1 MYKKIV
7 FSLILTFLMA
17 LSGLSYGD
25 SRAQAIYKRILKS
38 GVKKG
43 KAIAK
48 TADEMDIGFKDQQS
62 IMRMV
67 LIDASGGK
75 TTRIMATKR
84 LEQKSDGDKSVF
96 IFKKPNDIK
105 GIGLLTFEHKR
116 KSDEQWL
123 YLPASGRLKKISSDN
138 KSGSF
143 QGSEFSYEDLGTT
156 EIEKYRYK
164 YQEDGKFDGQDCFI
178 LIRYPTE
185 RSSGYSKQV
194 SWVRKDNFQPL
205 KVEYYDRKNE
215 HLKTL
220 LFKRYKK
227 LKGKYW
233 RAYYMDMENV
243 QTGKRTTLTMINLRI
258 GTGLSKDRFTTRALK
273 RS

>member
-7 FSLILTFLMA
+7 FSLTLTFVMA
-17 LSGLSYGD
+17 LSGVSYGD
-25 SRAQAIYKRILKS
+25 SRAQTIYKRILNS

-48 TADEMDIGFKDQQS
+48 TADEMDIGFKDQRS
-62 IMRMV
+62 TMKMV
-67 LIDASGGK
+67 LVDASGGK
-75 TTRIMATKR
+75 TTRIMEVKR
-84 LEQKSDGDKSVF
+84 LEKEGDGDKSVF

-105 GIGLLTFEHKR
+105 GIGLLTHEHKTR
-116 KSDEQWL
+116 SDEQWL

-164 YQEDGKFDGQDCFI
+164 YQGDGKFDGQACFI

-185 RSSGYSKQV
+185 RSSGYSKQI

-233 RAYYMDMENV
+233 RAHLLDMENV
-243 QTGKRTTLTMINLRI
+243 QTGKRTTLNLFKLRI